1 MLKYFSLIFVIF
13 ISFLISSCGAKHKF
27 FEDSERDLK
36 EEAEEFTVKN
46 VTFSDS
52 LSILNISIPSDIL
65 YITCFED
72 VTGSYPDLDSE
83 YFSAYFC
90 QENPVNQN
98 SLFTISVG
106 DSFIFLTEAK
116 VLSSISELEYY
127 YNSLSSLMSHSCVQ
141 DPELDYDNLYNCPLG
156 NGSVVHVILEG
167 KANNETGFYA
177 MYITYT
183 YSLES
188 YISLLQ
194 IMQ

>member
-1 MLKYFSLIFVIF
+1 MLKYFRLIFVIF
-13 ISFLISSCGAKHKF
+13 ISFLISSCGSKQSVV
-27 FEDSERDLK
+27 EDFDDK
-36 EEAEEFTVKN
+36 TKAEHFTIKS
-46 VTFSDS
+46 VTFLDA
-52 LSILNISIPSDIL
+52 LSILNITPPSSVLD
-65 YITCFED
+65 ITCFKE
-72 VTGSYPDLDSE
+72 VTSSYPDLDSE

-98 SLFTISVG
+98 SFFTISVG
-106 DSFIFLTEAK
+106 DDFIFLTESK

-127 YNSLSSLMSHSCVQ
+127 YNSLSLLMSQSCAQ

-156 NGSVVHVILEG
+156 DGSVVHVILEG